1 MAYIGQQPFQEF
13 SSVPTKDSF
22 TGDGSTTTFDLAN
35 DVVRGGENALEVFVD
50 NVRQEPGSGKAYTL
64 GVDGSGNLRRI
75 TFTAAPANGAGIY
88 VINDKTNLSAIAP
101 VNTDF
106 NGTELVLDADA
117 DTTIHAETDDIIDI
131 RVADNDIIKI
141 QQSSGDGILKVATDA
156 KDLIFQQADGNKL
169 FEINDGNFVGVGGN
183 ATAPGEI
190 RIFEDSDNGSN
201 YSGFKAAASTTS
213 SVAYQLPAADG
224 SSGTHLTTDGSGVL
238 SWAASLTLANDSN
251 NRVVTGTGSGLNGE
265 ANLTFD
271 GSTLDVTGAVTVSG
285 AITGSSTVQGT
296 TITATTAFVPDAS
309 DGAALGTSSLEF
321 SDLFLAD
328 GAVISLGD
336 DDDVTLTHVADTG
349 VLLNGANVIQFRD
362 SGLTIGSNADGDLD
376 IVSDGTN
383 VDSINIESAGGI
395 TLDAGTAGSGIV
407 YEDDGT
413 EMMRIHNSS
422 SDVILESKVSDKDI
436 IFKVNDGGSSTEVA
450 RFDGDVSALLM
461 ASGKEI
467 RFADS
472 GEKISGNGTDLTL
485 NSGADINLTAT
496 TDINVPANVGVTF
509 GDDGEKIE
517 GDGTDLTIASSAKIN
532 LTATSDVHI
541 PNNVGIVFG
550 GDSEKIEGDGT
561 DMTISAN
568 NLTID
573 AAADIV
579 FDADGADFKFQD
591 GGTEIL
597 RISNSSS
604 DVIIKPI
611 VDAKDLIFQQRDG
624 TEVMRIED
632 GAHASFAAA
641 AVNPE
646 ATLTDASTISWN
658 VLTSPVA
665 KVTLGANRTLGAG
678 SGAIAGQFVSLL
690 VIQDGTGSRTLSFN
704 AAYEFKDD
712 TAPTLTTTA
721 AKGDLFVFRY
731 NGSKFLEVGRN
742 QNLTLS

>member
-1 MAYIGQQPFQEF
+1 MASWKKVIVSGSKAELNEVTASGGIITAGDLVVSGGDITLGTTSIF
-13 SSVPTKDSF
+13 SGGNTTSLNNIDAIDSTTEATIESALDTLSNVTTVGALDAGSITSGFGNIDNGTSTLNTGNATLDNVTNNSAVADSHFTGSF
-22 TGDGSTTTFDLAN
+22 TGSFVGDGTGLTGTGLDI
-35 DVVRGGENALEVFVD
+35 
-50 NVRQEPGSGKAYTL
+50 
-64 GVDGSGNLRRI
+64 DG
-75 TFTAAPANGAGIY
+75 
-88 VINDKTNLSAIAP
+88 LSALGGTGLHQTQDHF
-101 VNTDF
+101 VFSD
-106 NGTELVLDADA
+106 NGTEKKITFSNLEDAIFGNVSSDVTIAAGGAATIANDAVDNNKLANITRGSIKVGGGSNAPTDLDAK
-117 DTTIHAETDDIIDI
+117 TDGQILVGDGTDINS
-131 RVADNDIIKI
+131 VAV
-141 QQSSGDGILKVATDA
+141 SGDIGLANNGAVTIQANAVEGSMLNSNVAGTGLDY
-156 KDLIFQQADGNKL
+156 
-169 FEINDGNFVGVGGN
+169 
-183 ATAPGEI
+183 
-190 RIFEDSDNGSN
+190 GSN
-201 YSGFKAAASTTS
+201 EL
-213 SVAYQLPAADG
+213 SVDVSDFMTNG
-224 SSGTHLTTDGSGVL
+224 
-238 SWAASLTLANDSN
+238 SN
-251 NRVVTGTGSGLNGE
+251 NRVVTATGTDGMNGE

-271 GSTLDVTGAVTVSG
+271 GSTLALTGAMTVS
-285 AITGSSTVQGT
+285 TNN
-296 TITATTAFVPDAS
+296 TIA
-309 DGAALGTSSLEF
+309 
-321 SDLFLAD
+321 
-328 GAVISLGD
+328 
-336 DDDVTLTHVADTG
+336 
-349 VLLNGANVIQFRD
+349 FRD

-376 IVSDGTN
+376 IVSDGTA

-395 TLDAGTAGSGIV
+395 TLDAGTAGSGII

-422 SDVILESKVSDKDI
+422 SDVIVESKVSDKDI

-496 TDINVPANVGVTF
+496 ADVNIPSGVGVTF

-550 GDSEKIEGDGT
+550 GDIEKIEGDGT

-568 NLTID
+568 NLKID
-573 AAADIV
+573 AAADISL
-579 FDADGADFKFQD
+579 DAAGNDFKFLA

-597 RISNSSS
+597 NITNSSS
-604 DVIIKPI
+604 DVVIKPI

-632 GAHASFAAA
+632 GAHVAFTAAA
-641 AVNPE
+641 LNPE

-678 SGAIAGQFVSLL
+678 TGAVTGSFQSLL

-721 AKGDLFVFRY
+721 SKGDLFVFRY

>member
-13 SSVPTKDSF
+13 TSVPTKDSF

-35 DVVRGGENALEVFVD
+35 DVVRGSENALEVFVD
-50 NVRQEPGSGKAYTL
+50 NVRQEPGSGKAFTM
-64 GVDGSGNLRRI
+64 GVDGSNNFRRI
-75 TFTAAPANGAGIY
+75 TFSAAPANGASIY
-88 VINDKTNLSAIAP
+88 VINDKTNLTAIAP

-106 NGTELVLDADA
+106 NGAELVLDADS
-117 DTTIHAETDDIIDI
+117 DTTFHAETDDIIDV
-131 RVADNDIIKI
+131 RVAGNDIIKI

-224 SSGTHLTTDGSGVL
+224 SAGTHLTTDGSGVL
-238 SWAASLTLANDSN
+238 SWTASLSLANDSN

-271 GSTLDVTGAVTVSG
+271 GSTLDVTGALTISG

-376 IVSDGTN
+376 IVSDGTA

-395 TLDAGTAGSGIV
+395 TLDAGTAGNGII

-496 TDINVPANVGVTF
+496 ADVNIPSGVGVTF

-573 AAADIV
+573 AAADISL
-579 FDADGADFKFQD
+579 DAAGNDFKFLA

-597 RISNSSS
+597 NITNSSS
-604 DVIIKPI
+604 DVVIKPI

-632 GAHASFAAA
+632 GAHVAFTAAA
-641 AVNPE
+641 LNPE

-658 VLTSPVA
+658 VLTSPVG

-678 SGAIAGQFVSLL
+678 TGGVAGSFQSLL

-721 AKGDLFVFRY
+721 SKGDLFVFRY

>member
-1 MAYIGQQPFQEF
+1 MAYIGQSPFQEF

-35 DVVRGGENALEVFVD
+35 DVVRGAENALEVFVD
-50 NVRQEPGSGKAYTL
+50 NVRQEPGSGKAFTL
-64 GVDGSGNLRRI
+64 GVDGSNNFRRI
-75 TFTAAPANGAGIY
+75 TFTAAPANGASIY
-88 VINDKTNLSAIAP
+88 VINDKTNLTAIAP

-106 NGTELVLDADA
+106 NGAELVLDADSDTTLHA
-117 DTTIHAETDDIIDI
+117 DTDDEIDV
-131 RVADNDIIKI
+131 RVAGNDIITIK
-141 QQSSGDGILKVATDA
+141 QSSGDGILQIPTDA
-156 KDLIFQQADGNKL
+156 KDLQFLQADGFKVA
-169 FEINDGNFVGVGGN
+169 EINDGGFFGVGGN
-183 ATAPGEI
+183 SNASGEI
-190 RIFEDSDNGSN
+190 RIFEDTDNGSN
-201 YSGFKAAASTTS
+201 YVGLSAPNVTTS
-213 SVAYQLPAADG
+213 RTYIFPAADG
-224 SSGTHLTTDGSGVL
+224 SSGTHLTTDGSGNL
-238 SWAASLTLANDSN
+238 SWSASLTLANDSN

-271 GSTLDVTGAVTVSG
+271 GSTLAVTGAVT
-285 AITGSSTVQGT
+285 GSST
-296 TITATTAFVPDAS
+296 ISAATAFVPDAS

-376 IVSDGTN
+376 IVSDGTA

-395 TLDAGTAGSGIV
+395 TLDAGTASSGII

-573 AAADIV
+573 AAADISL
-579 FDADGADFKFQD
+579 DAAGNDFKFLA

-597 RISNSSS
+597 NITNSSS
-604 DVIIKPI
+604 DVVIKPI

-678 SGAIAGQFVSLL
+678 SGGIAGQFVSLL

-704 AAYEFKDD
+704 AVYEFKDD

-721 AKGDLFVFRY
+721 DKGDLFVFRY